1 MAELPEEVRK
11 VPPADRC
18 KIAVEAALFK
28 AYEFCGPEAKDYFF
42 REIAEMLG
50 INPHDINPLSEH
62 CKRVLE
68 ALDNPERLKEVCK
81 DFREIRRLVLCYT
94 WHIIETQGKRFRDA
108 IRQAWREIKDRCA
121 EVGVYV

>member
-1 MAELPEEVRK
+1 
-11 VPPADRC
+11 
-18 KIAVEAALFK
+18 
-28 AYEFCGPEAKDYFF
+28 
-42 REIAEMLG
+42 MLG